1 MENQNKNSLL
11 GLNQVEDP
19 AKNVVGSMAPLVIK
33 EPTKTNIE
41 APELLKIESSQIMS
55 APPELLKPLEYSPA
69 VTPVNT
75 NLQVTQKTSQITA
88 PETIK
93 IQSPEPTKMP
103 EIQLSAENKPTANA
117 LEAKNKELADLKN
130 KTEEM
135 SSRKNSMKTIE
146 MLKPAFANVEQALK
160 FTASLNQKRDFDDQ
174 HFTVPTTQSLFN
186 MTANQISN
194 FPAWRK

>member
-11 GLNQVEDP
+11 GLDQMED
-19 AKNVVGSMAPLVIK
+19 ATKNVAGSMAPLVIK
-33 EPTKTNIE
+33 EPVKTNIE
-41 APELLKIESSQIMS
+41 APELLKIESRPVIS
-55 APPELLKPLEYSPA
+55 APPELLKPVDYSSA
-69 VTPVNT
+69 VAPVSTNFQVSRETP
-75 NLQVTQKTSQITA
+75 SIAA

-93 IQSPEPTKMP
+93 IQSPEPIKAP
-103 EIQLSAENKPTANA
+103 EIQLSAENKPIANA
-117 LEAKNKELADLKN
+117 LEAKNKELTDLKN

-135 SSRKNSMKTIE
+135 SNKKISMKTIE
-146 MLKPAFANVEQALK
+146 MLKPAFDNVEQALK
-160 FTASLNQKRDFDDQ
+160 FTASLTQQRDFDDQ